1 MSQRTGAGEPRDV
14 AVGATREEAAGT
26 FGEYFDDAFFTSY
39 EDFDAEVDLS
49 LLRSLGLVAGDG
61 LTAVLPRVLTGHN
74 EVGGSPRVLVGLPPE
89 VPLRDTAEEVLA
101 SYPGLTFTRVL
112 YAGDSVLLP
121 LERVAATASQDRDA
135 VLDLLTPPSSPPE
148 TAPPG
153 PRSPIEPDPAS
164 APPRPRSGR
173 RRLVVAAAAAVL
185 LAAAALTV
193 IGLALG
199 ADALLVT
206 AVLTVAVLQCVVL
219 AGIVHAVRL
228 LRDLGDDRA
237 DEQLFRKQV
246 RRRTNRLVRLSEE
259 QLRVQQE
266 DLATLQKARN
276 EVAGVRKRVMAVGK
290 LLARAGAAARDDAPS
305 P

>member
-135 VLDLLTPPSSPPE
+135 VLDLLTRPSSPPE

-153 PRSPIEPDPAS
+153 PGSPIEPAPAPS
-164 APPRPRSGR
+164 RPRSGR
-173 RRLVVAAAAAVL
+173 ARLVVPAAAAVL